1 MNKILVAYFSASGQT
16 MRLAKTIA
24 EVSGGDIYE
33 ITPTQKYTSLD
44 LDWHDSNSRSS
55 VEMRKPDSRP
65 SISNLK
71 PNLDGYDSVFIGFP
85 IWWYEAPR
93 IIQTFLES
101 FEWSGKNIVVFATSG
116 GSGLGQ
122 SVEILKK
129 SCNANFKDAK
139 VLSSS
144 TNSAS
149 IKKWLES
156 LGI

>member
-16 MRLAKTIA
+16 AKLAKTIA
-24 EVSGGDIYE
+24 DAAGGELFEIVPAQIY
-33 ITPTQKYTSLD
+33 TPSD
-44 LDWHDSNSRSS
+44 LNWHDSNSRSS
-55 VEMRKPDSRP
+55 LEMKDARSRP
-65 SISNLK
+65 AIANLK
-71 PNLDGYDSVFIGFP
+71 PNLDAYDTIYVGFP

-93 IIQTFLES
+93 IIQTFLQS
-101 FEWSGKNIVVFATSG
+101 YEWRGKNIVIFATSE

-129 SCNANFKDAK
+129 YCNADFKDAK
-139 VLSSS
+139 VLSSN
-144 TNSAS
+144 TNVAN